1 MEELLEQFP
10 KRTQEAEID
19 YKSFLFQPERVS
31 VNSRISTQATSAA
44 YLYQTQNFNRFSN
57 NFKTPLFNVSS
68 IDLLRITMSL
78 PIPSIPN
85 SQTMF
90 AYYRIPIV
98 GGGDYSPNYAAL
110 TVANIK
116 MIRLLS
122 TYTYS
127 PSNYTAAVASTYG
140 FNGIF
145 SDYQDLV
152 ATLNKSCTADPNYST
167 LFPQYYVPNDI
178 SFSLDEVSQKIRFT
192 GNNALDAGGF
202 PQFYYVPVG
211 FADPNLLTFQAN
223 LQTILPFPLTQFQN
237 NYTLN
242 KRLGFLWNGVDV
254 ANDAISF
261 MYPAPNFVSLP
272 WTTYRNLYWA
282 ETFADLVYT
291 QNIFLYCDVIG
302 GSTQDTNL
310 PDNLLAVIPVSSS
323 QLGVLVH
330 QASMSCPL
338 TKMAKNMYEISIT
351 MKTDTGEDLW
361 IPVSGFVNIEFAFT
375 Y

>member
-10 KRTQEAEID
+10 KRTQEVAID

-31 VNSRISTQATSAA
+31 INSRISVQATSAA
-44 YLYQTQNFNRFSN
+44 YLYQTQNFSRFSN
-57 NFKTPLFNVSS
+57 NFKTPLFHVKSM
-68 IDLLRITMSL
+68 DLLRTTMSL

-110 TVANIK
+110 TVANMK
-116 MIRLLS
+116 MVRLLS

-127 PSNYTAAVASTYG
+127 PSNYTAAVAATYG
-140 FNGIF
+140 YNGCFNEY
-145 SDYQDLV
+145 SDLV
-152 ATLNKSCTADPNYST
+152 TTLNKSCAADPNASA
-167 LFPQYYVPNDI
+167 LGSYYVAGDI

-192 GNNALDAGGF
+192 GNNAKDGNGR
-202 PQFYYVPVG
+202 PQYYYVPVG
-211 FADPNLLTFQAN
+211 FADPNLPTFQAA
-223 LQTILPFPLTQFQN
+223 LQAILPFPLLEFQA

-242 KRLGFLWNGVDV
+242 KRLGFLWNGVNV
-254 ANDAISF
+254 ADEAISF
-261 MYPAPNFVSLP
+261 MYPAPNYVSLP
-272 WTTYRNLYWA
+272 WINYRNLYWA
-282 ETFADLVYT
+282 ESFANLVYT
-291 QNIFLYCDVIG
+291 QNVFLYCDVMG

-310 PDNLLAVIPVSSS
+310 PDNLLAVIPIDKA
-323 QLGVLVH
+323 QLGV
-330 QASMSCPL
+330 QTYQSSMSCPL
-338 TKMAKNMYEISIT
+338 TKMVKNMYEMTIS

-361 IPVSGFVNIEFAFT
+361 IPISGFVNIEFALT